1 VSIQRA
7 PRPNDIR
14 RLLID
19 LGSEPA
25 LAYANG
31 RSLPDRRQFN
41 WRWLLG
47 TFLTGIAGT
56 ALMGGA
62 LFAAVDGQV
71 QFAPS
76 APNPS
81 PPYAQYEGVKETAQS
96 ATVSRKGDRLMPQ
109 EFEPVRRH
117 LVQFAMTTHA
127 GEKDIVRTVPFVR
140 VFAPLALQ
148 RTSRTNDIPQFNPM
162 RIFAEAGT
170 PLHDEPQAISESDGE
185 MSLVTKNFSD
195 EHKAIANDDALDD
208 ESALK
213 LVRQTVIMTAG
224 TTTSG
229 TISLPESERAVSV
242 NNIGSTAEN
251 ITAVPKNGEN
261 NDTPLGQDE
270 KEIIVTRNDTLATLL
285 VNAGAS
291 LQEARLIIE
300 ALSKNFKPGDLHE
313 GQRLRYALSPAP
325 TEANPD
331 RKAILKA
338 SIVSGRSTLSTAA
351 LDENGHYMA
360 ISSAQNLEE
369 GATVAQI
376 ERDNDEATPSSTPS
390 LYVSLYET
398 GLRYEMPVELID
410 ELIKVYSYDF
420 DFQRHVKGGD
430 NFEVFYDAEEGAE
443 NNFNRGKILFASL
456 TVGGTTKRF
465 YRFKTDDDGI
475 IDFYD
480 ENGNSAKKF
489 LMRKPMN
496 GGIFTSPFGFR
507 HHPIL
512 GYSRMHTGVD
522 WSAPVGTPIMAAGSG
537 TIVKAGWQSGYGQR
551 VEIQHANG
559 YKTTYNHMSG
569 FGSGVHEGAKIFQGQ
584 TVGYVGTTG
593 LSTGSHL
600 HYEVMVNGS
609 FVDPLRI
616 KVPRGRVLEGRTYAD
631 FERERD
637 RIDAMMT
644 KALESKQVASN

>member
-1 VSIQRA
+1 
-7 PRPNDIR
+7 
-14 RLLID
+14 
-19 LGSEPA
+19 
-25 LAYANG
+25 
-31 RSLPDRRQFN
+31 
-41 WRWLLG
+41 
-47 TFLTGIAGT
+47 
-56 ALMGGA
+56 
-62 LFAAVDGQV
+62 
-71 QFAPS
+71 
-76 APNPS
+76 
-81 PPYAQYEGVKETAQS
+81 
-96 ATVSRKGDRLMPQ
+96 
-109 EFEPVRRH
+109 
-117 LVQFAMTTHA
+117 
-127 GEKDIVRTVPFVR
+127 
-140 VFAPLALQ
+140 
-148 RTSRTNDIPQFNPM
+148 
-162 RIFAEAGT
+162 
-170 PLHDEPQAISESDGE
+170 
-185 MSLVTKNFSD
+185 
-195 EHKAIANDDALDD
+195 
-208 ESALK
+208 
-213 LVRQTVIMTAG
+213 
-224 TTTSG
+224 
-229 TISLPESERAVSV
+229 
-242 NNIGSTAEN
+242 
-251 ITAVPKNGEN
+251 
-261 NDTPLGQDE
+261 
-270 KEIIVTRNDTLATLL
+270 
-285 VNAGAS
+285 
-291 LQEARLIIE
+291 
-300 ALSKNFKPGDLHE
+300 
-313 GQRLRYALSPAP
+313 
-325 TEANPD
+325 
-331 RKAILKA
+331 
-338 SIVSGRSTLSTAA
+338 
-351 LDENGHYMA
+351 MA

-376 ERDNDEATPSSTPS
+376 ERIDDETTPSSAPS

-398 GLRYEMPVELID
+398 GLRYEMPAELID

-420 DFQRHVKGGD
+420 DFQHHVKTGD
-430 NFEVFYDAEEGAE
+430 NFEVFYDAEEGVE
-443 NNFNRGKILFASL
+443 NSFNRGKILFASL

-537 TIVKAGWQSGYGQR
+537 TIVKAGWQSGYGER

-569 FGSGVHEGAKIFQGQ
+569 FGSGVREGAKIFQGQ

-593 LSTGSHL
+593 LSTGAHL